1 MKKDRKVAVQTKRTA
16 QKKEAFLACYQ
27 SKGGNISE
35 ACKAAGIGRSA
46 YYNWATNDPAF
57 VAAVQEVDEALLD
70 WAESMLKKGI
80 QDGDHTLLI
89 FFLKTKGKAR
99 GYIEKVDV
107 GGQLGVNLR
116 FEYGKGGQ

>member
-1 MKKDRKVAVQTKRTA
+1 MRRPALETNRTA
-16 QKKEAFLACYQ
+16 KKKQDFLQAYQAKAC
-27 SKGGNISE
+27 NISE
-35 ACKAAGIGRSA
+35 ACKAADIGRSTFYDWLTQDQLFA
-46 YYNWATNDPAF
+46 
-57 VAAVQEVDEALLD
+57 AAVKEVDESLLD

-80 QDGDHTLLI
+80 QEGDHTLLI
-89 FFLKTKGKAR
+89 FFLKTKGKGR